1 MSQNKIRTDTL
12 SAGHGAELWTAVRS
26 VLTSQ
31 REGPALVSVS
41 REAALPAS
49 FAQRRIWLVE
59 RLTSGI
65 PLHNLTVCLRMEGS
79 LSIRCLQ
86 QSLSEML
93 RRHDV
98 LRTTLRLA
106 GGELIQDIRHCQGIT
121 MAVVDLRRID
131 GSNRYDQAK
140 REAEAEAQT
149 PFDLQEPPLLRA
161 RLLRLADQEHH
172 LLLTVHHLAFDG
184 SSFGPFIS
192 ELCAIYRALIEDGP
206 LPSPPQLQYADFAD
220 WQRRRFDPDALA
232 PLIRYWKQRLGGS
245 LPVLHLPSDRPR
257 GRVRTYRG
265 ACIPLEIS
273 KTRSEAVKRLCVVEE
288 VTPFMMLLAVLQTLL
303 HRYTAEND
311 VIVGSPI
318 ASRNRAEIQNMLG
331 IFVNT
336 LALRTRIEGH
346 MTFQELLARVREV
359 VLGAYQHQDLPFDML
374 VEALAVPREA
384 NTTPVFQVVF
394 AYQNVPAPE
403 WTFPGL
409 TVDAGNIHNGTAQF
423 ELTLVM
429 WETDDGFRGSLEYDT
444 DLFDPETIAQFARSF
459 GFVLEAVTQNPDQ
472 CLARVPLLSEGERRR
487 IVEEF
492 NQTAQEYP
500 RDQTIHRLFE
510 AQAQQTPEAT
520 ALVFEHGAITYRELE
535 TRANRI
541 ARYLAHAGVQPGA
554 RVGVCSSDRPSSS

>member
-161 RLLRLADQEHH
+161 RPILR
-172 LLLTVHHLAFDG
+172 G
-184 SSFGPFIS
+184 SG
-192 ELCAIYRALIEDGP
+192 A
-206 LPSPPQLQYADFAD
+206 SPPLDS
-220 WQRRRFDPDALA
+220 A
-232 PLIRYWKQRLGGS
+232 P
-245 LPVLHLPSDRPR
+245 PR
-257 GRVRTYRG
+257 
-265 ACIPLEIS
+265 I
-273 KTRSEAVKRLCVVEE
+273 
-288 VTPFMMLLAVLQTLL
+288 
-303 HRYTAEND
+303 
-311 VIVGSPI
+311 
-318 ASRNRAEIQNMLG
+318 
-331 IFVNT
+331 
-336 LALRTRIEGH
+336 
-346 MTFQELLARVREV
+346 
-359 VLGAYQHQDLPFDML
+359 
-374 VEALAVPREA
+374 
-384 NTTPVFQVVF
+384 
-394 AYQNVPAPE
+394 
-403 WTFPGL
+403 
-409 TVDAGNIHNGTAQF
+409 
-423 ELTLVM
+423 
-429 WETDDGFRGSLEYDT
+429 
-444 DLFDPETIAQFARSF
+444 
-459 GFVLEAVTQNPDQ
+459 
-472 CLARVPLLSEGERRR
+472 
-487 IVEEF
+487 
-492 NQTAQEYP
+492 
-500 RDQTIHRLFE
+500 
-510 AQAQQTPEAT
+510 
-520 ALVFEHGAITYRELE
+520 
-535 TRANRI
+535 
-541 ARYLAHAGVQPGA
+541 
-554 RVGVCSSDRPSSS
+554 